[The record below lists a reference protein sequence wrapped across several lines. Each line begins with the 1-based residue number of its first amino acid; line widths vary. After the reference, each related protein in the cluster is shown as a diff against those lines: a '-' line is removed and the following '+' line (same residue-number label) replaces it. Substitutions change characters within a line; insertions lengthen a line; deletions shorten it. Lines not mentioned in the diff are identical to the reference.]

1 MRVKGGNVAKNRR
14 KKILKLAKGYYGS
27 KHCLY
32 KTAHEQVMRSLNY
45 AYRDRRATK
54 RDFRKLW
61 ITRINAAANQ
71 NNISYSKLMHGLKLA
86 NIDINRKMLSEIA
99 IADAEGFKN
108 LVEIAKKNDVGLI
121 VLGHP
126 INMNGTL
133 GPRSEKVQAFG
144 KHLEEISGIKVELF
158 DERLSTANAHVI
170 LNQTNTRGQKRKD
183 IIDEMS
189 ACLILQSYLDRERNK
204 NS

>member
-1 MRVKGGNVAKNRR
+1 MAQ
-14 KKILKLAKGYYGS
+14 KKILGVDYGDARTGLALSDISGFLASGAGCIKSTGF
-27 KHCLY
+27 L
-32 KTAHEQVMRSLNY
+32 KTAESV
-45 AYRDRRATK
+45 A
-54 RDFRKLW
+54 
-61 ITRINAAANQ
+61 
-71 NNISYSKLMHGLKLA
+71 
-86 NIDINRKMLSEIA
+86 EIA
-99 IADAEGFKN
+99 
-108 LVEIAKKNDVGLI
+108 VKNDVGLI

-183 IIDEMS
+183 VIDEMS
-189 ACLILQSYLDRERNK
+189 ACLILQSYLDRERARK
-204 NS
+204 E

>member
-1 MRVKGGNVAKNRR
+1 MAL
-14 KKILKLAKGYYGS
+14 KKILGVDYGDARTGLALSDLSGFLASGAGCIKSTGF
-27 KHCLY
+27 L
-32 KTAHEQVMRSLNY
+32 KTAKSVS
-45 AYRDRRATK
+45 
-54 RDFRKLW
+54 DF
-61 ITRINAAANQ
+61 
-71 NNISYSKLMHGLKLA
+71 
-86 NIDINRKMLSEIA
+86 
-99 IADAEGFKN
+99 
-108 LVEIAKKNDVGLI
+108 AKKNDVGLI

-204 NS
+204 NN